1 MGPEITRAS
10 LSKLVLSKTNFMV
23 HEKKNY
29 LQTNFPVCNYIKDKI
44 VKFTISK
51 IW

>member
-23 HEKKNY
+23 HEKKNTIR
-29 LQTNFPVCNYIKDKI
+29 LIFLSATKDEI
-44 VKFTISK
+44 V
-51 IW
+51 

>member
-29 LQTNFPVCNYIKDKI
+29 LQTVTKDKI

>member
-29 LQTNFPVCNYIKDKI
+29 IQTNFPVWTKDEI
-44 VKFTISK
+44 V
-51 IW
+51 

>member
-29 LQTNFPVCNYIKDKI
+29 LQTNFPKDKI